1 MEIWNGKEWI
11 VMDDFTSMDWD
22 DFENFDALVEREAV
36 YVDIQAGLDEVT
48 DRMMCDAKFHDEI
61 VGWF

>member
-11 VMDDFTSMDWD
+11 VVDDFTSVDWD
-22 DFENFDALVEREAV
+22 GFENFEDLVEREAD
-36 YVDIQAGLDEVT
+36 YVDFQAGVDEMV
-48 DRMMCDAKFHDEI
+48 DRMMCDPKFHDEI

>member
-11 VMDDFTSMDWD
+11 IMDDFTSAEWD
-22 DFENFDALVEREAV
+22 EFENFESLVERESD
-36 YVDIQAGLDEVT
+36 YIDIQAGLDEVV
-48 DRMMCDAKFHDEI
+48 DRMMCDPKFHDEI

>member
-11 VMDDFTSMDWD
+11 VMDDFTSVDWD
-22 DFENFDALVEREAV
+22 DFENFDDFVEREAA
-36 YVDIQAGLDEVT
+36 YVDIQAGIDERN
-48 DRMMCDAKFHDEI
+48 DRMMCDPKFHDEI

>member
-11 VMDDFTSMDWD
+11 VMDDFTSVEWD
-22 DFENFDALVEREAV
+22 EFDNFESLIERESD
-36 YVDIQAGLDEVT
+36 YVDIQADLDEVV
-48 DRMMCDAKFHDEI
+48 DRMMCNPKFHDEI

>member
-11 VMDDFTSMDWD
+11 SVELD
-22 DFENFDALVEREAV
+22 EFDMFDSLVERESD
-36 YVDIQAGLDEVT
+36 YVDFQADLDEVV
-48 DRMMCDAKFHDEI
+48 DRMMCNPKFYDEI